1 MILHTSLLFISLLLN
16 RWKCIW
22 LVDLTCL
29 IWLFNLLP
37 TNMVPCKQPRKVSHV
52 EGERGLIWRTVN
64 GSILGVL
71 SRLEGSE
78 FETRHTTAST
88 TTLELSPEA
97 TKNAY
102 TLRHMKKASVVI
114 LAVFIGNSPAACAIV
129 VLLCGNHV
137 TFSLRSQSWKK

>member
-1 MILHTSLLFISLLLN
+1 MPHLAFQP
-16 RWKCIW
+16 
-22 LVDLTCL
+22 
-29 IWLFNLLP
+29 P
-37 TNMVPCKQPRKVSHV
+37 TNQHGPMQTASKSKPCR
-52 EGERGLIWRTVN
+52 ERERGLTWRTVN

-88 TTLELSPEA
+88 ATLELSPEA